1 MAPFRARIMNSS
13 SRREAIV
20 CLPEGEFRRESNPR
34 LQRPTPHV
42 RGRHQADAAGTLGVS
57 AEGTLPRG
65 RSGRRF
71 VQRSRILATEWLRG
85 AVVSRPAPG
94 GGPIFCSPWTRNHT
108 SPEAGSREGEQQYAV
123 SRRYAPLCRPPPG
136 ETPMIAGAHPVRHVT
151 EGSSTSLRASRTAV
165 TIQSI
170 LRQRIARKPAPGH
183 TWRGSP
189 NGRAWSRS
197 RLAHPHPY
205 DSPCGS
211 TVFCVR
217 HWDLTPSVTQ
227 QTPMIGGAAHPAVM

>member
-1 MAPFRARIMNSS
+1 
-13 SRREAIV
+13 
-20 CLPEGEFRRESNPR
+20 
-34 LQRPTPHV
+34 
-42 RGRHQADAAGTLGVS
+42 
-57 AEGTLPRG
+57 
-65 RSGRRF
+65 
-71 VQRSRILATEWLRG
+71 
-85 AVVSRPAPG
+85 
-94 GGPIFCSPWTRNHT
+94 
-108 SPEAGSREGEQQYAV
+108 
-123 SRRYAPLCRPPPG
+123 
-136 ETPMIAGAHPVRHVT
+136 MIAGAHPARHVT
-151 EGSSTSLRASRTAV
+151 EGSPTSLRASRTAV

-170 LRQRIARKPAPGH
+170 LRQRVARKPAPGH

-227 QTPMIGGAAHPAVM
+227 QLGRRDFVQRLLTRISHTHRTSLHPADATTRTGIARFALLRRAMPVGDRRSRCRAPPRKVGGDATWNSLDLQEVTAKSLVSWSASMGNSG